1 MSGDRKVSTK
11 LKFRWRLLLL
21 AVAFLILISPPTHLN
36 RWQQIV
42 ERGYLLW
49 GTRPSL
55 LTYYSSND
63 KVTGI
68 EYILLKKLTDAY
80 GIELK
85 TQVFNNNADMFAALD
100 NQRLDLLGGFLSM
113 TPQREQNYQFSTPI
127 DQSTT
132 QIVVHSSLRKI
143 ESMDELKD
151 KTGEILNPSSYSEL
165 YSSFADPEAWDITL
179 NEDASLY
186 ELIERVNNHEIDFT
200 FADSKIF
207 AIYRR
212 FFPRIRAIF
221 DLSEPSDIAFMGR
234 KTRDYSMYD
243 ALDEIIENASTEG
256 LIYQLHSDIEQSLP
270 SVTATDTVTFI
281 DHYNR
286 FWPSIQDLVYSIAEK
301 HQIDPMLLGAISY
314 QESHWKPDAISFT
327 GVEGL
332 MMLTKRSAKELGVE
346 DRTNPEQSLDGGV
359 RYFLNLKKRIPRR
372 IQEPDKT
379 YFALVAYNIGFGNME
394 QARVLTQRGGKNP
407 DSWEEVNDFL
417 PFLNDKNLSKQL
429 KWGNADGKTAVDYVN
444 NIITYRNLLQWKE
457 QKTKKTGP

>member
-1 MSGDRKVSTK
+1 MSGDRKVSTN
-11 LKFRWRLLLL
+11 LKFRWRLLTL
-21 AVAFLILISPPTHLN
+21 AIAFLILISPPSHLD

-55 LTYYSSND
+55 LTYYSSNE

-68 EYILLKKLTDAY
+68 EYLLLKKLTDAND
-80 GIELK
+80 IELK
-85 TQVFNNNADMFAALD
+85 TLVFNNNTDMFTALD
-100 NQRLDLLGGFLSM
+100 NQRLDIVGGFLSI
-113 TPQREQNYQFSTPI
+113 TPQREQNYQFSSPI
-127 DQSTT
+127 DQSKT
-132 QIVVHSSLRKI
+132 QIVVHSSLRKT
-143 ESMDELKD
+143 ESLSELKS
-151 KTGEILNPSSYSEL
+151 KTGEILSPSSYSEL
-165 YSSFADPEAWDITL
+165 FSTFEDMEAWNITL
-179 NEDASLY
+179 DPNASLY

-207 AIYRR
+207 SIYSR

-221 DLSEPSDIAFMGR
+221 DLSEPNDIAFMGR
-234 KTRDYSMYD
+234 KTQDYSVFD
-243 ALDEIIENASTEG
+243 ALDEVIENASTEG
-256 LIYQLHSDIEQSLP
+256 IIYELHSDIEQSLP

-286 FWPSIQDLVYSIAEK
+286 FWPQIQNLVYTTAEK

-332 MMLTKRSAKELGVE
+332 MMLTKRSAEELGVE

-359 RYFLNLKKRIPRR
+359 RYFLNLKSRIPRR
-372 IQEPDKT
+372 IQEPDRT
-379 YFALVAYNIGFGNME
+379 YLALVAYNIGFGNME

-407 DSWEEVNDFL
+407 DSWDEVNDFL

>member
-1 MSGDRKVSTK
+1 MSGDHKVSTII
-11 LKFRWRLLLL
+11 KFRWRLLIIF
-21 AVAFLILISPPTHLN
+21 AAYIICFSPPTHLD
-36 RWQQIV
+36 RWQQIT
-42 ERGYLLW
+42 ERGYLIW

-55 LTYYSSND
+55 LTYYNSNE

-68 EYILLKKLTDAY
+68 EYLLLKKLANAY
-80 GIELK
+80 DIELK
-85 TQVFNNNADMFAALD
+85 TEVFDNNSDMFAAL
-100 NQRLDLLGGFLSM
+100 QQHRLDLVGGYLSV
-113 TPQREQNYQFSTPI
+113 TPQRQKDYEFSTPI

-132 QIVVHSSLRKI
+132 QIVVHSSLRKT
-143 ESMDELKD
+143 EDMDMLKD
-151 KTGEILNPSSYSEL
+151 KNGEIVSPSSYSEL
-165 YSSFADPEAWDITL
+165 FNNFEDAEEWNITPVP
-179 NEDASLY
+179 DASLY
-186 ELIERVNNHEIDFT
+186 ELIERVNSNEIDFT

-207 AIYRR
+207 SIYSR

-221 DLSEPSDIAFMGR
+221 DISSPNDIAFMGR
-234 KTRDYSMYD
+234 KTRDYSVFD
-243 ALDEIIENASTEG
+243 ALNEVIENATIEG
-256 LIYQLHSDIEQSLP
+256 VIDELQSDIDQSLP
-270 SVTATDTVTFI
+270 TVTATDTVTFI

-286 FWPSIQDLVYSIAEK
+286 LWPEIRDMVYATAEK
-301 HQIDPMLLGAISY
+301 YQMDPMLLGAISY

-346 DRTNPEQSLDGGV
+346 DRTNPQQSLDGGV

-372 IQEPDKT
+372 ITEPDRT
-379 YFALVAYNIGFGNME
+379 YLALVAYNIGFGNME

-407 DSWEEVNDFL
+407 DLWEEVDDFL

-457 QKTKKTGP
+457 QKVQKTGP